1 MSKILANEIANYG
14 DNAPIDLKEG
24 LNIPAG
30 KPIQAAGIAGTSGQV
45 LSSTGTSINW
55 ITPFD
60 GDYTSLTN
68 RPTIPAAQVN
78 ADWNASSGV
87 AVILNKPTVPPL
99 TSLVVNSAGTPSLT
113 FNGGNGQFTYT
124 PPDLS
129 NYDTAFGWGDHAQA
143 GYLTAEVDTVSTVF
157 GRSVSSQDWIAGPA
171 DAVSYYGKLI
181 TGQQIITNDTY
192 FYGIGDAFYMHGEC
206 NGLVYLDR
214 DNADDALPYNRGSNA
229 NSKVSADYFIRFSGV
244 GASSQTKYGISHT
257 VDSVM
262 HHDVFTNSAGNPI
275 TYSIG
280 NDAGIIR
287 LGNQASTLSY
297 LEASS
302 QTTRLFGLGNCV
314 LETGNETVY
323 LPAGTALITEGT
335 AWYNNRYP
343 TAANLPP
350 AGTYSGMF
358 ATLNDGTALFSHDAD
373 GGTTITVTV
382 GVDTVG
388 GQATGV
394 FYFDGV
400 EKPGSYSIKRG
411 AKYIFD
417 QSNATNATYG
427 GVHHPL
433 MFSTTLDGE
442 LAGGSHY
449 MIGVTY
455 KLDGVTKTMAEYVS
469 GFTSAS
475 SRIVEWV
482 PVAAAPNTLYYWC
495 HFHTGQGN
503 SFAVNNNAWVELLDE
518 NSTLGDL
525 AGVDLSTPP
534 TTGQVLKYD
543 GNNWVAGPDN
553 AGSGGTG
560 IALTDISVTTATAG
574 SAALSYNNVSGVFTY
589 TPPNLSGYLTTE
601 TDPVFTASAAAGIQS
616 SNISNWDTAY
626 GWGNHASAGYLTSET
641 SHSDVVVDGDFT
653 SAGLMSRGGSSGTY
667 SIVTDNSNNWNTA
680 YGWGNH
686 ASAGYLTSYT
696 VTASDLNSI
705 SITALSDV
713 NTAGASV
720 NDVLKWTGSA
730 WTAQAESG
738 GGGGANVTISDTAPG
753 GPSTGD
759 LWWESDKGR
768 LKIYYQDTDSS
779 QWVDATPPLAPALSS
794 NAPATASSAGS
805 EGDIRFDSGYV
816 YVCIATNTW
825 KRAALTTW

>member
-30 KPIQAAGIAGTSGQV
+30 KPIQAAGLSGTSGQV

-78 ADWNASSGV
+78 ADWNATSGV

-143 GYLTAEVDTVSTVF
+143 GYLTTETSTFTQVLTRSSTTVTGF
-157 GRSVSSQDWIAGPA
+157 GSFGGTAWSANASP
-171 DAVSYYGKLI
+171 
-181 TGQQIITNDTY
+181 TGSNNVLFNNMALFEND
-192 FYGIGDAFYMHGEC
+192 
-206 NGLVYLDR
+206 VYLNLTGDKVKWGWLSGSMAWCGEGGTFETDWSDEKFELIHWDSAR
-214 DNADDALPYNRGSNA
+214 PTGSTYNIQGALYLKSPGGY
-229 NSKVSADYFIRFSGV
+229 
-244 GASSQTKYGISHT
+244 
-257 VDSVM
+257 
-262 HHDVFTNSAGNPI
+262 PI
-275 TYSIG
+275 SIG
-280 NDAGIIR
+280 ND
-287 LGNQASTLSY
+287 
-297 LEASS
+297 SS
-302 QTTRLFGLGNCV
+302 QIQLGSNNGAIKYLSAEPIDAGGPYTVKLFWQNEPVLQTVPLGVELPNSGNLTTKGQLRYSNIFG
-314 LETGNETVY
+314 T
-323 LPAGTALITEGT
+323 TALL
-335 AWYNNRYP
+335 P
-343 TAANLPP
+343 LAADHD
-350 AGTYSGMF
+350 GMF
-358 ATLNDGTALFSHDAD
+358 GTLNDGKAYFSKNI
-373 GGTTITVTV
+373 GTTITVTV
-382 GVDTVG
+382 GVDTVN

-394 FYFDGV
+394 FYFNGV
-400 EKPGSYSIKRG
+400 EKPAAFPIARGSSYTFNQNDS
-411 AKYIFD
+411 
-417 QSNATNATYG
+417 SNATYNNQA
-427 GVHHPL
+427 HPL
-433 MFSTTLDGE
+433 MFSLTEDGDLVSGGAHYDPTTTV
-442 LAGGSHY
+442 Y
-449 MIGVTY
+449 M
-455 KLDGVTKTMAEYVS
+455 LDGVVKTMAEYTNEFASATVRTVT
-469 GFTSAS
+469 FT
-475 SRIVEWV
+475 
-482 PVAAAPNTLYYWC
+482 PPMDAPNTLWYWC

-503 SFAVNNNAWVELLDE
+503 TLALNNNSWTKLQDS

-525 AGVDLSTPP
+525 SGVDLSTPP

-560 IALTDISVTTATAG
+560 IALTDISVTTASAG
-574 SAALSYNNVSGVFTY
+574 TAALTYNNVSGVFTY
-589 TPPNLSGYLTTE
+589 TPPDVSNFLTSFTE
-601 TDPVFTASAAAGIQS
+601 TDPVYSASPAAGILS

-626 GWGNHASAGYLTSET
+626 GWGNHASAGYLTTET
-641 SHSDVVVDGDFT
+641 SHADVVVDGDFT
-653 SAGLMSRGGSSGTY
+653 SAGLMSRGASSGTY

-720 NDVLKWTGSA
+720 NDVLKWNGSA
-730 WTAQAESG
+730 WTAQADATGG

-753 GPSTGD
+753 GASVGD

-768 LKIYYQDTDSS
+768 LKIYYQDVDTT
-779 QWVDATPPLAPALSS
+779 QWVDASPPLAPALSS
-794 NAPATASSAGS
+794 NAPSTASSAGS
-805 EGDIRFDSGYV
+805 AGDIRYDSGYV

>member
-60 GDYTSLTN
+60 GDYTSLSN

-87 AVILNKPTVPPL
+87 AVILNKPTVPPI

-113 FNGGNGQFTYT
+113 FNGANGQFTYT

-129 NYDTAFGWGDHAQA
+129 DMATETWVASQGF
-143 GYLTAEVDTVSTVF
+143 LTAETDTISTVLDRNALSYGNTTVYPINKYLYLSSRVRFANDVDFF
-157 GRSVSSQDWIAGPA
+157 GFGDGIYVG
-171 DAVSYYGKLI
+171 GK
-181 TGQQIITNDTY
+181 TQ
-192 FYGIGDAFYMHGEC
+192 
-206 NGLVYLDR
+206 GLRWLDR
-214 DNADDALPYNRGSNA
+214 DPADDFDPNLVEGAGSNTSKQTFVMHYMRQPITWMGFTEPNVMYMQTKPNADGEA
-229 NSKVSADYFIRFSGV
+229 
-244 GASSQTKYGISHT
+244 TKL
-257 VDSVM
+257 
-262 HHDVFTNSAGNPI
+262 
-275 TYSIG
+275 SIG
-280 NDAGIIR
+280 NDTGVIQ
-287 LGNQASTLSY
+287 LGNNASTISY

-302 QTTRLFGLGNCV
+302 TQVKLMWQNEPVLQTVPLGVELPNSSYLTTKGKLYYGNIFG
-314 LETGNETVY
+314 TAAD
-323 LPAGTALITEGT
+323 LPA
-335 AWYNNRYP
+335 
-343 TAANLPP
+343 AADHN
-350 AGTYSGMF
+350 GMF
-358 ATLNDGTALFSHDAD
+358 ATLDNNKAYFSKDVGTN
-373 GGTTITVTV
+373 ITVTV

-394 FYFDGV
+394 FYFNGV
-400 EKPGSYSIKRG
+400 EKPASFAVSRG
-411 AKYIFD
+411 AKYTFIQND
-417 QSNATNATYG
+417 SSNATYG

-449 MIGVTY
+449 MMGVTY
-455 KLDGVTKTMAEYVS
+455 KLDNVVKTMAEYVS
-469 GFTSAS
+469 GFTAATT
-475 SRIVEWV
+475 RTIEWV
-482 PVAAAPNTLYYWC
+482 PVGAAPNTLYYWC

-503 SFAVNNNAWVELLDE
+503 SFALNNNAWTELLDK
-518 NSTLGDL
+518 NSTLGDID
-525 AGVDLSTPP
+525 GVDLSTPP

-574 SAALSYNNVSGVFTY
+574 SAALTYNNVSGVFTY
-589 TPPNLSGYLTTE
+589 TPPDVSNFLTSFTE
-601 TDPVFTASAAAGIQS
+601 TDPVYSASPAAGILS

-705 SITALSDV
+705 SVTALSDV

-753 GPSTGD
+753 APSTGD

-779 QWVDATPPLAPALSS
+779 QWVDASPPLAPALSS